1 MWVSHYSV
9 FCVYRWGHKLL
20 AVKLISVREIQPL
33 VCEIPASTTN
43 WDNAFRDGDLRTQEL
58 KQQNWWTSD
67 EALSWPSDRFQC
79 CSLASC
85 FSFLSHF
92 IWCKIS
98 LLNVLVR
105 AHNNSYHFWFPCQ
118 RTRVMSQYIPIWY
131 IFIFLSCDLIILD
144 TCTAVSYQL
153 VKHYPI
159 MISALTHP
167 GNVWIDIYLQLHSH
181 LPQSH
186 GFWHKQKMQILVCG
200 IINSISLVLSMLRKC
215 FSNV

>member
-1 MWVSHYSV
+1 MWVPHYSV
-9 FCVYRWGHKLL
+9 FCVYRWCHKLL

-33 VCEIPASTTN
+33 VCEIPTSTTN
-43 WDNAFRDGDLRTQEL
+43 WDNTFSDGGFRTQEL

-67 EALSWPSDRFQC
+67 EILSWPSDNFQC
-79 CSLASC
+79 WSLALC

-98 LLNVLVR
+98 LLKMLVHV
-105 AHNNSYHFWFPCQ
+105 HNNSYHFWFLCQ
-118 RTRVMSQYIPIWY
+118 RTRAMSQYIPTWC
-131 IFIFLSCDLIILD
+131 IFIFLSCGLIIS
-144 TCTAVSYQL
+144 TALSYQL

-167 GNVWIDIYLQLHSH
+167 GNIWIEIYLQLHSH

-186 GFWHKQKMQILVCG
+186 VFWQEQKMEILVCAQ
-200 IINSISLVLSMLRKC
+200 C
-215 FSNV
+215 